1 MDERLE
7 KALDFSNYALTINN
21 QKRNIRNRVAQLQI
35 VHHLGGVFIANHE
48 TIAFVKTLIDLKH
61 KSSVIIDS
69 KNNPI
74 TVKKLSELLEKLVDA
89 YTSAT
94 TEFDIENEKLKKA
107 RNIKK
112 IMDW

>member
-1 MDERLE
+1 MKKKIL
-7 KALDFSNYALTINN
+7 LT
-21 QKRNIRNRVAQLQI
+21 
-35 VHHLGGVFIANHE
+35 GGSGFIGTNL
-48 TIAFVKTLIDLKH
+48 VKKLIDLKH
-61 KSSVIIDS
+61 KNSVVIDS

-74 TVKKLSELLEKLVDA
+74 TVKSLPQLLEKLVDA